1 MLTDFKFID
10 LFCGIGGFHQAMTS
24 LGGKCVFASDID
36 KYCQNTYFKNYGI
49 MPIGDITRVDETI
62 IPEHDV
68 LCGGFPCQAFS
79 IAGKRLGFADPTK
92 GTLFFDIMRIVNYH
106 HPKYILLENVRN
118 LASHDGGNTWRV
130 IHQSIADAGYN
141 VSPEPVIFSPHYIG
155 VPQHR
160 ERVFIMAV
168 RKDVGELPK
177 FVFDR
182 KDAPPC
188 SIDTV
193 LQDDSEIPHIERY
206 RLKQTDIDII
216 NNWNIFLQGLK
227 KLGKPLPLFPVT
239 DLFLK
244 PSTSYFD
251 YDSLEPE
258 KAMTARRNVE
268 LYNSAPEFIT
278 DWLKEAYKNAKFKG
292 SRRMLEWHAGKK
304 IENPDIWETVI
315 SFRQSGIRCRPA
327 NHFPTLTAVVQIP
340 VIGKLKRKLTPRECA
355 RLQSFPDTFQYDSRE
370 SQAYKQFGNS
380 VNVEVVK
387 LFARFLLGDREVQ
400 AKYGMTEAQIAA
412 AAKRA
417 AEAKALA
424 IASGEKRKRG
434 RPRKNPE
441 LTPEGKPKRG
451 RPRKYPELTAEG
463 KPKRGRP
470 RKNPELTPDGK
481 PKRGRP
487 RKNPELTPD
496 GKPKRGRPRKYPE
509 ATLSAQAPLAAGD
522 PPVKRKRGR
531 PRKYPLPTENPT
543 ISSTTTAPNE
553 APTPAPELPVK
564 RKRGR
569 PRKNPL

>member
-10 LFCGIGGFHQAMTS
+10 LFCGIGGFHQAMAS

-36 KYCQNTYFKNYGI
+36 KHCQNTYFKNYGI
-49 MPIGDITRVDETI
+49 MPIGDITKMDESI

-106 HPKYILLENVRN
+106 HPKYLLLENVRN

-182 KDAPPC
+182 KNAEPC

-193 LQDDSEIPHIERY
+193 LQDDSEIPHVERY
-206 RLKQTDIDII
+206 RMKQTDIDIV
-216 NNWNIFLQGLK
+216 NRWNVFLQGLHR
-227 KLGKPLPLFPVT
+227 LGKPMPLFPVT

-244 PSTSYFD
+244 PSTSCFD
-251 YDSLEPE
+251 YNSLEPE

-278 DWLKEAYKNAKFKG
+278 EWLQESYKNAKFKG
-292 SRRMLEWHAGKK
+292 ARRMLEWHAGKK
-304 IENPDIWETVI
+304 GVYPDIWQTVI

-340 VIGKLKRKLTPRECA
+340 VVGKLRRRLTPRECA

-380 VNVEVVK
+380 VNVDVVK
-387 LFARFLLGDREVQ
+387 LFARFLLGDPEVQ
-400 AKYGMTEAQIAA
+400 AKYGLTKEQIAA
-412 AAKRA
+412 E
-417 AEAKALA
+417 EARKAALA
-424 IASGEKRKRG
+424 ADPSTKKKRG
-434 RPRKNPE
+434 RPRKNPDE
-441 LTPEGKPKRG
+441 PAKPRERKP
-451 RPRKYPELTAEG
+451 RP
-463 KPKRGRP
+463 P
-470 RKNPELTPDGK
+470 RAAPLIGPDGQ
-481 PKRGRP
+481 PI
-487 RKNPELTPD
+487 
-496 GKPKRGRPRKYPE
+496 
-509 ATLSAQAPLAAGD
+509 
-522 PPVKRKRGR
+522 KRKRGR
-531 PRKYPLPTENPT
+531 PRKYPLPGEMPQAAALTTPVAPT
-543 ISSTTTAPNE
+543 S
-553 APTPAPELPVK
+553 PTPAPEGEQPVK